1 MAPDTGPVGRIGR
14 RERAK
19 ALQDRML
26 AHPEIYNAAALLR
39 DAWRGGERR
48 RLECVAA
55 LAAVLALDLAT
66 VQDTESV
73 IYALADSLYC
83 SPLGVPWES

>member
-1 MAPDTGPVGRIGR
+1 
-14 RERAK
+14 
-19 ALQDRML
+19 ML

-39 DAWRGGERR
+39 DAWCGSDAR

-73 IYALADSLYC
+73 IYAIADSLYC
-83 SPLGVPWES
+83 SPLGVPWEP